1 MHRGV
6 WRATVHGVGKS
17 RSRLSDWATNSSPIS
32 IADDVWYLLFVFK
45 AFQSPSKNF
54 QIQKSFFFYLQAQWA
69 RRCSFSFTLPFT
81 EMSPF
86 VLEKDWSFLF
96 PLINTHWESFEG
108 QMICHCRVLTLV
120 DGEDF
125 WLRTL
130 NSRFVLGE
138 HGGAPNRK
146 GTTFWQFLW
155 GLVWERWVEGSGYWK
170 CGMNMDTFSPMANLA
185 ETQ

>member
-69 RRCSFSFTLPFT
+69 RRCSFSFTLPSLSHPTDLTMTNVSESRWKSARGFELFGCFNWHAIFT
-81 EMSPF
+81 EAEI
-86 VLEKDWSFLF
+86 LFLVRKTTS
-96 PLINTHWESFEG
+96 IH
-108 QMICHCRVLTLV
+108 QRVAAKASSNLPGPV
-120 DGEDF
+120 GRDCK
-125 WLRTL
+125 
-130 NSRFVLGE
+130 RF
-138 HGGAPNRK
+138 
-146 GTTFWQFLW
+146 
-155 GLVWERWVEGSGYWK
+155 YWK
-170 CGMNMDTFSPMANLA
+170 HVQSNRISIIWLLYLKELPCSIKRQREITF
-185 ETQ
+185 

>member
-1 MHRGV
+1 MLKLVLVLVIMQWNVRINIIKYLGPFLSTNRGQE
-6 WRATVHGVGKS
+6 RF
-17 RSRLSDWATNSSPIS
+17 I
-32 IADDVWYLLFVFK
+32 
-45 AFQSPSKNF
+45 
-54 QIQKSFFFYLQAQWA
+54 
-69 RRCSFSFTLPFT
+69 SFSFTLPFT

-108 QMICHCRVLTLV
+108 EMICHCRILTLV

-125 WLRTL
+125 WLRRTL
-130 NSRFVLGE
+130 NSRFFLGE
-138 HGGAPNRK
+138 RGGAPNKK

-185 ETQ
+185 ETQQREWRAFQGSQWDQVSLGFQWCLFMMKVVSIDK